1 MFACKHTN
9 MFGCKHANMFAE
21 LLIYWF
27 SSINAFYMRVNKHA
41 NM

>member
-9 MFGCKHANMFAE
+9 MFECKHANMLIK
-21 LLIYWF
+21 LLMYWF
-27 SSINAFYMRVNKHA
+27 SSIKTFNMRVNKHA